1 MSGEAPLLKEF
12 EVSSAE
18 SAFYQEWQWLPNSS
32 PNTPLVLPRLRRL
45 RLQYTPF
52 KWSSPMLRTNLTV
65 LSLRALPSFHLSLD
79 RIMYIIANNPSLES
93 LTLHFQGVVPA
104 ILPLTPTTLPMID
117 TFHIGGHFLLSH
129 LVDSLVLPALND
141 LTIDIEAR
149 EPIEDIIS
157 NLLSRSNNPPL
168 RNLSVAYGSI
178 SNASS
183 FYYGPSGVI
192 ISWTSLLMELTQL
205 ESLHIGGTPLE
216 PLLSTLARP
225 DDDDA
230 HQLTTWACPKLEV
243 LGMRNC
249 HGHSEGLAKLVQ
261 MVEARNPPS
270 SAGGASGS
278 SGAVGGGT
286 PVRLKKL
293 ELHDCASL
301 GQDVVQWLES
311 RIGEVICTEPEF

>member
-18 SAFYQEWQWLPNSS
+18 AAFYPEWQWLPNAS
-32 PNTPLVLPRLRRL
+32 PNTPLVLPRLRKL

-52 KWSSPMLRTNLTV
+52 KWSSPILRTNLTV
-65 LSLRALPSFHLSLD
+65 LSLRALPSSHLPLD

-93 LTLHFQGVVPA
+93 LTLHFQGVLPA
-104 ILPLTPTTLPMID
+104 ILPLTPTTLPMVD

-157 NLLSRSNNPPL
+157 NLLTRSNNPPL
-168 RNLSVAYGSI
+168 KALSVAYGSNN
-178 SNASS
+178 NASS

-192 ISWTSLLMELTQL
+192 ISWTSLLMELIHL

-225 DDDDA
+225 DDDA
-230 HQLTTWACPKLEV
+230 QQMTTWACPKLEV

-249 HGHSEGLAKLVQ
+249 HAHSEGLGKLVQ
-261 MVEARNPPS
+261 MVEARNPS
-270 SAGGASGS
+270 SSVGGANGS

-311 RIGEVICTEPEF
+311 RVGEVVCTEPEF